1 MNGAKRVTVR
11 RSAEEWRA
19 IVSRFEGSGQT
30 RKQFCTAENL
40 APSTFSLWR
49 RKLRRSEAGS
59 GANGAGRFVESPWSI
74 AAPVIPAEC
83 LKSCNLTSSR
93 SARALES
100 RQTTA
105 SNILLP

>member
-30 RKQFCTAENL
+30 RKQFCTAEDL

-59 GANGAGRFVESPWSI
+59 GANGAGRFVELADSP
-74 AAPVIPAEC
+74 AAPPAWEAE
-83 LKSCNLTSSR
+83 LDLGEGVVLRLRRPSR
-93 SARALES
+93 C
-100 RQTTA
+100 
-105 SNILLP
+105 